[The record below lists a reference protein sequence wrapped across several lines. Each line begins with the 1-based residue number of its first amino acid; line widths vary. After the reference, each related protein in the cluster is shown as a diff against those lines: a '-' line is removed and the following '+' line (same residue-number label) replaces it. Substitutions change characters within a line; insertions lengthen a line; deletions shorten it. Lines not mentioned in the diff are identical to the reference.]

1 MKKVL
6 IIGAGAMGA
15 AFSFPLLDNN
25 NKVTLTEPYNTKLT
39 NQLLKKKKFH
49 PNLKIILPK
58 KLLIKKFSSQL
69 LLEKWDL
76 VVVAVSSIG
85 IELVKKYLNNLNKKT
100 YLLVLTKGL
109 KFDRKKNKIITMSE
123 QLDSRGRKLNISVLK
138 GPCLAKE
145 LSRKVKSYTVIAN
158 KNIRIAK
165 QIGKIISAKYYKT
178 EYSSDVRGIEFSSA
192 IKNIYSMVIGSGEGN
207 NTSSALFR
215 KSFDEMEYLVQYF
228 NGKKETVRGLAGLGD
243 LYVSAVGGRNSKMGE
258 YLGKGFSFKNAKK
271 KFMTNDTI
279 EGADLAKEI
288 APYIL
293 KKINKKK
300 IPLMTALLNAI
311 TKNKKLKIN
320 Y

>member
-25 NKVTLTEPYNTKLT
+25 NKVTLTEPYNAKLL
-39 NQLLKKKKFH
+39 NKLLKKKKFH
-49 PNLKIILPK
+49 PSLKITLPK
-58 KLLIKKFSSQL
+58 KLLIKRFSSQL
-69 LLEKWDL
+69 LFEKWDL
-76 VVVAVSSIG
+76 IVVAVSSVG
-85 IELVKKYLNNLNKKT
+85 IELVKKYLKNLNKKT

-123 QLDSRGRKLNISVLK
+123 QLDLRNKKLNISVLK

-145 LSRKVKSYTVIAN
+145 LARKIKSYTVIAN
-158 KNIRIAK
+158 KNIRIAQ
-165 QIGKIISAKYYKT
+165 QIGKLVSAKYYKT

-215 KSFDEMEYLVQYF
+215 KSFDEMEYLIQHF
-228 NGKKETVRGLAGLGD
+228 KGKKETVRGLAGLGD

-258 YLGKGFSFKNAKK
+258 YLGKGFSFKNAKN
-271 KFMTNDTI
+271 KFMTNDTV
-279 EGADLAKEI
+279 EGADLAYEI

-293 KKINKKK
+293 NKINKKK
-300 IPLMTALLNAI
+300 IPLMIALLNAI
-311 TKNKKLKIN
+311 TKNKKLNIN